1 MKQGAPTPRMSE
13 WADKRRQR
21 ADLNSNIELFVFV
34 IVVILRLII
43 EEDAIQS
50 FFPVK
55 KRNKEGIRKKNKS
68 NDVAIKKEMQK
79 A

>member
-50 FFPVK
+50 FFF
-55 KRNKEGIRKKNKS
+55 RSKNET
-68 NDVAIKKEMQK
+68 KKE
-79 A
+79 

>member
-50 FFPVK
+50 FFSGQK
-55 KRNKEGIRKKNKS
+55 TKQRRNKE
-68 NDVAIKKEMQK
+68 EE
-79 A
+79 